1 MEQKLVRVPFDV
13 EMAKKITNREV
24 KGNICVI
31 DFPLKIDSFYATDIK
46 SERGK
51 LNVIITKANDSFQ
64 CFICDEKGYLY
75 ISGDKWNENPL
86 YLEVPEDMAF
96 KDGDLLSCDEGFMF
110 ILNAHGI
117 FKTSCYACCSPGS
130 AIEYGGAASMDRI
143 EGYRHAT
150 EEERQEFIAS
160 LKQST
165 DERAPKYL
173 KRFFNIETEEHNFKP
188 FDKVLVRQ
196 STSSPWEC
204 AFFSNYTDQ
213 IHKYRCQGMNYMYC
227 IPYEG
232 NEHLVNA
239 KIGDEK
245 E

>member
-75 ISGDKWNENPL
+75 INGDKWNKNPL
-86 YLEVPEDMAF
+86 YLEVPEDMVY
-96 KDGDLLSCDEGFMF
+96 KHL
-110 ILNAHGI
+110 
-117 FKTSCYACCSPGS
+117 
-130 AIEYGGAASMDRI
+130 
-143 EGYRHAT
+143 
-150 EEERQEFIAS
+150 
-160 LKQST
+160 
-165 DERAPKYL
+165 
-173 KRFFNIETEEHNFKP
+173 ETEGHVFKP

-213 IHKYRCQGMNYMYC
+213 IPKYRCQGMNYMYC

-232 NEHLVNA
+232 NEHLVNT
-239 KIGDEK
+239 KIGDDDE
-245 E
+245 